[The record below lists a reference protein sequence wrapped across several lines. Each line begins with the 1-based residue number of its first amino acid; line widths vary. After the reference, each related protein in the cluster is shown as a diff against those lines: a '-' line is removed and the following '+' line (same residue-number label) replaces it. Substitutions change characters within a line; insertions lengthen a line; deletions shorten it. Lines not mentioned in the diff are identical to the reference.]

1 MSLAASFP
9 DFLDAF
15 DQRTLIL
22 SDVATLVRD
31 GVPPDQ
37 IGEFYPGVTA
47 EAARDAA
54 DFSEYVDSYGS
65 SEPRQV
71 VA

>member
-1 MSLAASFP
+1 M
-9 DFLDAF
+9 
-15 DQRTLIL
+15 
-22 SDVATLVRD
+22 
-31 GVPPDQ
+31 
-37 IGEFYPGVTA
+37 GEFYPGVTA

>member
-1 MSLAASFP
+1 MPA
-9 DFLDAF
+9 
-15 DQRTLIL
+15 
-22 SDVATLVRD
+22 SDVAALVRD

-37 IGEFYPGVTA
+37 IAEFYPGVTA
-47 EAARDAA
+47 EAARVAA

-65 SEPRQV
+65 SEPRQA